1 VTASTDPPTRRT
13 RFAERARVQRPG
25 QREKPGGV
33 ALVDGVRLPRAEF
46 DAVERLGHRVVN
58 EEALDDADDLLD
70 VARRKRRSVEGGEA
84 ARSRVEVE

>member
-1 VTASTDPPTRRT
+1 
-13 RFAERARVQRPG
+13 
-25 QREKPGGV
+25 
-33 ALVDGVRLPRAEF
+33 VDGVRLPRAEF
-46 DAVERLGHRVVN
+46 DAVEPLGHRVVN